1 MRRWS
6 WVASHRH
13 GFEHERGI
21 EEAARSSNP
30 RLGFL
35 SGSSRPCLLVPA
47 GVCGLTARDISWRG
61 GAVLKEGTIV
71 EAIKQL
77 VRRGKGILQAMREKV
92 RKRMDLTGRSKI
104 SNSWFREYSK
114 LPKIHHSVVIQG

>member
-35 SGSSRPCLLVPA
+35 SGSSRTWLEVG

-61 GAVLKEGTIV
+61 GAVLND
-71 EAIKQL
+71 
-77 VRRGKGILQAMREKV
+77 RRG
-92 RKRMDLTGRSKI
+92 D
-104 SNSWFREYSK
+104 
-114 LPKIHHSVVIQG
+114 

>member
-6 WVASHRH
+6 WLASHRH

-35 SGSSRPCLLVPA
+35 SGSSRWCGVWWCVVCGVWCNTFYPAHPGPA
-47 GVCGLTARDISWRG
+47 GGWWCGLTARDISWRG
-61 GAVLKEGTIV
+61 EAVLKEGTIV
-71 EAIKQL
+71 EAFKQL
-77 VRRGKGILQAMREKV
+77 VK
-92 RKRMDLTGRSKI
+92 
-104 SNSWFREYSK
+104 
-114 LPKIHHSVVIQG
+114 

>member
-6 WVASHRH
+6 WLAGHRH

-35 SGSSRPCLLVPA
+35 STGSSRPPC
-47 GVCGLTARDISWRG
+47 GVWCGLTARDISWRG

-77 VRRGKGILQAMREKV
+77 VKRDFATCARESERENGFDGKEQNLEQLV
-92 RKRMDLTGRSKI
+92 S
-104 SNSWFREYSK
+104 
-114 LPKIHHSVVIQG
+114 

>member
-6 WVASHRH
+6 WLAGHRH

-35 SGSSRPCLLVPA
+35 STGSSRPPC
-47 GVCGLTARDISWRG
+47 GGWCGLTARDISWRG
-61 GAVLKEGTIV
+61 GAVLKEGTMV
-71 EAIKQL
+71 EAFKQL
-77 VRRGKGILQAMREKV
+77 VKRGQGILQPVREKA
-92 RKRMDLTGRSKI
+92 RERMGLTGRSKI
-104 SNSWFREYSK
+104 SNGWFREYSK